1 MIVKAGGS
9 DATDMTARP
18 PVLCRGTR
26 QNLRVR
32 LATQCS
38 RVGNVIER
46 LVGATVVGAGGQI
59 GFAIVAGDAIT
70 VAEA

>member
-1 MIVKAGGS
+1 MFASWK
-9 DATDMTARP
+9 
-18 PVLCRGTR
+18 
-26 QNLRVR
+26 
-32 LATQCS
+32 
-38 RVGNVIER
+38 NVIER